1 VYSDYLTHLKQQS
14 MSENMIRNIRF
25 VQVSLS
31 LSKAVVQET
40 QKLYDL
46 GLRVGILCSSKSTL
60 ELIDH
65 ALWTQKQISFIPHA
79 TQNDADPS
87 LQPIYLTVNS
97 SFPNSAEV
105 LLCVECPPVG
115 TFAQEIIM
123 FAPTSDALA
132 SIRQYYKSLNNS
144 AHKVTFT
151 KG

>member
-1 VYSDYLTHLKQQS
+1 
-14 MSENMIRNIRF
+14 MSENMIRNIKF
-25 VQVSLS
+25 IQVALS

-46 GLRVGILCSSKSTL
+46 GLRVGILCESINTL

-87 LQPIYLTVNS
+87 LQPVYLTVNS
-97 SFPNSAEV
+97 NFPNSVEV
-105 LLCVECPPVG
+105 LLCVERTPVG

-123 FAPTSDALA
+123 FSPTSDSLE

-144 AHKVTFT
+144 VHKVTFT